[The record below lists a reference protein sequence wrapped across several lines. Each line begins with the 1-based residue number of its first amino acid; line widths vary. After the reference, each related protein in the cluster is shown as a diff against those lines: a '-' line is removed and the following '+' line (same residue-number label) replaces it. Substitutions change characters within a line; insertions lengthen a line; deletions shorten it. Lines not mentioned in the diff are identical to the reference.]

1 MKKFTQKHTSQMET
15 LETTM
20 FKSFANVSDLITKT
34 ANKKIY
40 IELSN
45 GYFIPVTKTDV
56 KKIAKTM
63 ETNEDKFCGQITFLS
78 GQSAVQI
85 KLAK

>member
-1 MKKFTQKHTSQMET
+1 MET

-20 FKSFANVSDLITKT
+20 FKSFANVSDLMTKT
-34 ANKKIY
+34 ANSKIY

-56 KKIAKTM
+56 KRIARSM
-63 ETNEDKFCGQITFLS
+63 EKNEDKFCGQITFLT
-78 GQSAVQI
+78 GQNAVQV
-85 KLAK
+85 KLVK